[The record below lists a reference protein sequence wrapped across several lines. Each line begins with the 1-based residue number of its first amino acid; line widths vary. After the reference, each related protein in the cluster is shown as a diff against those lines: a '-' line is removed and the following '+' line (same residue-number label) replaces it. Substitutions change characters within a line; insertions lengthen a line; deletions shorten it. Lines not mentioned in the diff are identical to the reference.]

1 MFISITDYIADT
13 HPSPPI
19 NVTVENVSERT
30 VQIKWEQPETNAH
43 LVNNYTLF
51 IRRNAHGAVM
61 KEVTKSIQLT
71 SLFIP
76 FIDIECNE
84 SSY

>member
-1 MFISITDYIADT
+1 MFISIIDSISDT

-51 IRRNAHGAVM
+51 IRKNGHGSVM
-61 KEVTKSIQLT
+61 KEVTKTIHLT

-76 FIDIECNE
+76 FIDIECDE
-84 SSY
+84 STY